1 MTSKL
6 ELRGILPAMITPFTA
21 DGASVNTEALA
32 DHTRHLIDAG
42 AGGLIPGGSTGEF
55 ASLSKAERQQVHT
68 TVIAAAEGRVPVVPQ
83 TGALTVQDAIELS
96 VHAEKAGA
104 AGVMV
109 APPFYDPLSF
119 AELHAYFSEVAG
131 AISIPVMLYHIPSVT
146 GQELT
151 PAQIGELADIPGVAS
166 IKDSSGD
173 ASALTELLQVY
184 SDRLQVCNGWD
195 TLTFFG
201 LASGAK
207 ASVWGAANIFP
218 ELAVELFDAVAG
230 KGDLEAGRAVWSRIY
245 PVIKFLE
252 AESYTAR
259 VKAGSQLVGVQAGPA
274 RSPYLPLTPEA
285 VATLAD
291 LLRKAGVTLREPA
304 GIAG

>member
-1 MTSKL
+1 MPNKL
-6 ELRGILPAMITPFTA
+6 ELQGILPAMITPFTA
-21 DGASVNTEALA
+21 DGSKVDTEALA
-32 DHTRHLIDAG
+32 NHTRHLIDAG
-42 AGGLIPGGSTGEF
+42 VGGLIPGGSTGEF
-55 ASLSKAERQQVHT
+55 SSLSRAERELVHS
-68 TVIAAAEGRVPVVPQ
+68 TVIAAADGRVPVVPQ
-83 TGALTVQDAIELS
+83 TGALTAQEAIELS
-96 VHAEKAGA
+96 LHAEKAGA

-119 AELHAYFSEVAG
+119 AELKAYFSQVAG

-146 GQELT
+146 GQNLS
-151 PAQIGELADIPGVAS
+151 PAQIAELAEIPGVAS

-184 SDRLQVCNGWD
+184 GDRLQVCNGWD

-218 ELAVELFDAVAG
+218 ELAVELFDAVAE
-230 KGDLEAGRAVWSRIY
+230 KGDLEAGRALWSRIY
-245 PVIKFLE
+245 PVVRFLE

-259 VKAGSQLVGVQAGPA
+259 VKAASQLVGVPAGPA
-274 RSPYLPLTPEA
+274 RSPYLPLSAEDL
-285 VATLAD
+285 ATLRG
-291 LLRKAGVTLREPA
+291 LLQAAGLTVREPA
-304 GIAG
+304 QV

>member
-1 MTSKL
+1 MANTL

-21 DGASVNTEALA
+21 DGAAVNTQALA

-42 AGGLIPGGSTGEF
+42 VGGLIPGGSTGEF
-55 ASLSKAERQQVHT
+55 TALSKAERQQVHT
-68 TVIAAAEGRVPVVPQ
+68 TVIEAAAGRVPVVPQ
-83 TGALTVQDAIELS
+83 TGALTVQEAIELS
-96 VHAEKAGA
+96 THAEQAGA

-119 AELHAYFSEVAG
+119 AELHAYFAEVAG
-131 AISIPVMLYHIPSVT
+131 AISIPVMLYHIPGVT
-146 GQELT
+146 GQQLT
-151 PAQIGELADIPGVAS
+151 PAQIGELAQIPGVAS

-184 SDRLQVCNGWD
+184 GDRLQVCNGWD

-218 ELAVELFDAVAG
+218 ELAVELFNAVAD

-259 VKAGSQLVGVQAGPA
+259 VKAGSELVGVQAGPP

-291 LLRKAGVTLREPA
+291 LLQKAGLTLREPA
-304 GIAG
+304 AIAG

>member
-32 DHTRHLIDAG
+32 DHTRNLIDAG
-42 AGGLIPGGSTGEF
+42 VGGLIPGGSTGEF

-119 AELHAYFSEVAG
+119 AELHAYFAEVAG

-184 SDRLQVCNGWD
+184 GDRLQVCNGWD

-230 KGDLEAGRAVWSRIY
+230 KGDLKAGRAVWSRIY

-259 VKAGSQLVGVQAGPA
+259 VKAGSQLVGVQAGPP
-274 RSPYLPLTPEA
+274 RSPYLPLTPDA

-291 LLRKAGVTLREPA
+291 LLQNAGLTLREPA
-304 GIAG
+304 AIAG